1 VGLAAANAL
10 LALALAGVDGTAVD
24 LQASGRAETSALG
37 FATPVGGM
45 SGLAALDVLPKI
57 ALRLDQRTLRLAIA
71 YEPQLRASESLSY
84 PAGDVTLVQGGSAL
98 AEWDL
103 HPLLKAT
110 GAARS
115 VDRILDFLTVGAGD
129 LARLVDLRGAPPVFR
144 FREDAASVGLEGRP
158 TQLLT
163 TTATASGSSSRGLG
177 ASGAAA
183 VPGMREGRV
192 AVAAARAQS
201 PSDVLRLELA
211 GAGAAFDAGGSA
223 SLATASAGWM
233 RQATRTLRFRVLGSV
248 SGVRDRTTAGDLVP
262 GGEAG
267 LDATP
272 MFLGRPLTVSAA
284 VRAGP
289 AFDRFVARV
298 QERLGATAT
307 ATWALTP
314 RLGLGAAGAFARV
327 REPQGYAA
335 GRGDLR
341 AEWKATRR
349 LTLYADVWNE
359 QHRDPV
365 AAGTA
370 SYLGTSVGVL
380 LAPVPP

>member
-1 VGLAAANAL
+1 MRSTDRAA
-10 LALALAGVDGTAVD
+10 
-24 LQASGRAETSALG
+24 
-37 FATPVGGM
+37 
-45 SGLAALDVLPKI
+45 
-57 ALRLDQRTLRLAIA
+57 
-71 YEPQLRASESLSY
+71 
-84 PAGDVTLVQGGSAL
+84 
-98 AEWDL
+98 
-103 HPLLKAT
+103 
-110 GAARS
+110 
-115 VDRILDFLTVGAGD
+115 
-129 LARLVDLRGAPPVFR
+129 PVFR
-144 FREDAASVGLEGRP
+144 FREEAASVGLEGRP
-158 TQLLT
+158 TRLLT
-163 TTATASGSSSRGLG
+163 TTAAASGSSSGGLG

-192 AVAAARAQS
+192 ALAAARAQTA
-201 PSDVLRLELA
+201 SDVLRLELA
-211 GAGAAFDAGGSA
+211 GAAAAFDVGSSA
-223 SLATASAGWM
+223 SLATATAGWT

-248 SGVRDRTTAGDLVP
+248 SGVRDRTTAGDVVP

-272 MFLGRPLTVSAA
+272 VFLGRPLALAAA

-298 QERLGATAT
+298 QERLGATAA

-314 RLGLGAAGAFARV
+314 RLGVGVAGAFARV
-327 REPQGYAA
+327 REPLGYEA

-365 AAGTA
+365 AGAAGTA
-370 SYLGTSVGVL
+370 SYLGTSVGLV